1 MDGGTLYGAIH
12 FHNHITMSAASP
24 TFKKFNALAKQ
35 SIASVSKNIIV
46 KRKTPTR
53 YLVSIAYV
61 NRKMGLLFIIKIKE
75 LTLFFRHVMH
85 LAIVYLKNTLSM
97 KILNY

>member
-46 KRKTPTR
+46 KKKDTYEVFGKYRIRKQEDGVCVYNKDQR
-53 YLVSIAYV
+53 V
-61 NRKMGLLFIIKIKE
+61 NTFLSSRN
-75 LTLFFRHVMH
+75 
-85 LAIVYLKNTLSM
+85 AIRLWY
-97 KILNY
+97 I